1 MIGVGGCGGNK
12 YFVHVKKFVSTSSRR
27 IGRCEYG
34 EGTRGT
40 RERGEARGYG
50 GRQYLFSSSMSEI
63 VWTCHGEHPVR
74 ESDIRSR
81 VIEDAKDE
89 EDE

>member
-1 MIGVGGCGGNK
+1 MEAINILFMSRNLFQQAVGESD
-12 YFVHVKKFVSTSSRR
+12 VVSM
-27 IGRCEYG
+27 E
-34 EGTRGT
+34 RGT
-40 RERGEARGYG
+40 RERGEARGYR